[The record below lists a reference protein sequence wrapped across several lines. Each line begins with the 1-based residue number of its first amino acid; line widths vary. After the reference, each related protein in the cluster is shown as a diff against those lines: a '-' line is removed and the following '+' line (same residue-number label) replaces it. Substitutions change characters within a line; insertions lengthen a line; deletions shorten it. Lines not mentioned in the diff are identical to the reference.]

1 MNRLLHREMEHAFP
15 SENINV
21 GGQLLHYLKIGA
33 GPKLVLAFHGY
44 ANNASMFYFLEHPDY
59 TVLSFDLPF
68 QGKSEAVPGL
78 IISKEHLQQLVKEL
92 MLIYNVPKIG
102 LVGFSLGARVC
113 LCMAEQMPEHIRNI
127 VLVAPDGTR
136 PNYFYQFLTDTAI
149 GRFSFRGFV
158 RFGTLYIQL
167 FSLLQKLG
175 LISRSLFTFAMQY
188 IRTPESRQLL
198 YNIWLST
205 SKLIPHLYKTKQNIK
220 AKRIPVHLL
229 MGQQDKVIP
238 LQNALNFKGH
248 SADIV
253 IHVFD
258 RGHNLLDFEEV
269 RGTLAAWLFRT
280 NPSTNS

>member
-1 MNRLLHREMEHAFP
+1 MNRVLHSEMEHAFP
-15 SENINV
+15 SEKIKV
-21 GGQLLHYLKIGA
+21 GGQMLHYLKIGA

-44 ANNASMFYFLEHPDY
+44 ANNASMFYFLEHSDY

-68 QGKSEAVPGL
+68 QGKSESMPGA
-78 IISKEHLQQLVKEL
+78 IISKDNLKQLATEL
-92 MLIYNVPKIG
+92 MSAYNVPKIG

-113 LCMAEQMPEHIRNI
+113 LCLAEQMPEHIRNI

-136 PNYFYQFLTDTAI
+136 HNYFYQFLTATAL
-149 GRFSFRGFV
+149 GRFAFRGFV
-158 RFGTLYIQL
+158 RFGALYIQL
-167 FSLLQKLG
+167 FSFLQKLG
-175 LISRSLFTFAMQY
+175 LLSRSLFTFAMQY
-188 IRTPESRQLL
+188 IRRPESRQLL
-198 YNIWLST
+198 YNIWMST
-205 SKLIPHLYKTKQNIK
+205 SKLIPDLHKAKHNIK
-220 AKRIPVHLL
+220 ANRIPVHLL

-238 LQNALNFKGH
+238 LQNAHNFKGH

-280 NPSTNS
+280 NQSNNS